1 MSAEEKD
8 SFAEAKETT
17 PPEATGELASGGGSS
32 SALDDEAIT
41 FIAPEAKALSP
52 IGRPAGMGSL
62 DLSLAAAAA
71 DQAQDAKTPSAED
84 DVLRQATTPV
94 TILFD
99 LPDGSQIEGEFQMGQ
114 TIEVLKS
121 YVSVDIGIPMQEQS
135 LYLEDGTGP
144 LMDPMSI
151 MDYPQIDPRKG
162 EVFIRVDGIMDDDGG
177 AKK

>member
-8 SFAEAKETT
+8 SFAEAKETA

-62 DLSLAAAAA
+62 DLSLAAAVA

-162 EVFIRVDGIMDDDGG
+162 EVFIRVDGIMDDDGD